1 VANIL
6 VVEDDYLFRQTLEGI
21 LVQFDHTVSLAE
33 SADEAISLA
42 QSQEF
47 QLMISD
53 VRIAGEVD
61 GVEALNQIRKLQP
74 EIRSIV
80 MTGYSDIDAPVRAA
94 GLQADDYL
102 LKPFKMQALLQS
114 VRTVLTFEP
123 KSPHFLTRLGAVPG
137 QAASRALRWF
147 YDGHLQQLE
156 ELREKGL
163 RQFFLLIRSKR
174 LKMSEALAFF
184 SAWEEI
190 ELDYL
195 NHGSPQRWAQL
206 VVEYHRWG
214 KRLLELQVPDTVS
227 ASITL
232 GAFEL
237 LYARI
242 QSGFLELSHLLKSIQ
257 LLHFPEARKQNL
269 EDFCTYYWV
278 WGESSDQGDP
288 FLGIT
293 VKGYRLVRLHSGG
306 NSPARLYEAEAE
318 YLPHKGD
325 RILCLPTSKEWEPL
339 YRREVQAERAKLLH
353 TMHDHHFLFYSSYA
367 MSLRSKLPGN
377 GMPPYEAWKL
387 LRPVFLQ
394 IVGFHHKGKVS
405 GCFSLRDIDWPPN
418 QDCYLSHFSDAGYRD
433 AYAHLQKGDGPISEF
448 FSAPEVLH
456 QPAPTAASDQA
467 VLGRLLFEVIY
478 GGRYPEHSLRVH
490 IRMLGKPESNK
501 AFAPYLERLGPL
513 TPLFYRLAHSD
524 PEQRFPDVSSAI
536 TALDAAF

>member
-1 VANIL
+1 MANIL

-21 LVQFDHTVSLAE
+21 LLQFDHTVASAE
-33 SADEAISLA
+33 SAAEAIARA
-42 QSQEF
+42 QAENF
-47 QLMISD
+47 DLLISD

-61 GVEALNQIRKLQP
+61 GVEALKQIRKLQP
-74 EIRSIV
+74 QVRSIV

-114 VRTVLTFEP
+114 VRSVLSFEP
-123 KSPHFLTRLGAVPG
+123 QSPNFLTRLSSVPG

-147 YDGHLQQLE
+147 YDIHLQQLQE
-156 ELREKGL
+156 TREKGL

-174 LKMSEALAFF
+174 LKVSEALAFF
-184 SAWEEI
+184 SSWEEI

-195 NHGSPQRWAQL
+195 RDGSPQRWAQL
-206 VVEYHRWG
+206 VVDYHRWG
-214 KRLLELQVPDTVS
+214 KGLLQLQVPDTVS
-227 ASITL
+227 ATISL
-232 GAFEL
+232 AAFEL

-242 QSGFLELSHLLKSIQ
+242 QSGFLDVSHLLKAVR

-269 EDFCTYYWV
+269 QDFCTYYWV
-278 WGESSDQGDP
+278 WGECSEQGDP

-293 VKGYRLVRLHSGG
+293 VKGYRLVSLHSGA
-306 NSPARLYEAEAE
+306 NSPVRLYEAEAE

-325 RILCLPTSKEWEPL
+325 RVLCLPATKEWAPL
-339 YRREVQAERAKLLH
+339 LEREVEAERAKLLQTLH
-353 TMHDHHFLFYSSYA
+353 EHHFLYYSSYS
-367 MSLRSKLPGN
+367 MSLRAKLPGN
-377 GMPPYEAWKL
+377 GLSAFEAWKL

-394 IVGFHHKGKVS
+394 VLGFHHKGRVS

-418 QDCYLSHFSDAGYRD
+418 QDCHLSHFSDAAYRD
-433 AYAHLQKGDGPISEF
+433 AYSQLQKADGHVSEF

-456 QPAPTAASDQA
+456 QPLPTAASDQA

-478 GGRYPEHSLRVH
+478 GGRYPDHSLRVH

-501 AFAPYLERLGPL
+501 VFAPYLERLGPL
-513 TPLFYRLAHSD
+513 TPLFYRLSHSD
-524 PEQRFPDVSSAI
+524 PGQRFPDLAGAI
-536 TALDAAF
+536 GALDAAF